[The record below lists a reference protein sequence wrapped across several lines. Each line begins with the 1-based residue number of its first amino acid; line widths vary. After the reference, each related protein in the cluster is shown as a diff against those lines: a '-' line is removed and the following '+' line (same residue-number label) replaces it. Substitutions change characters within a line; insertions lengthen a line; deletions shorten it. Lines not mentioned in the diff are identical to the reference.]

1 MLKDVA
7 KIDWREWKPTEEA
20 VLCFLLAEEKVLLIH
35 KKTGLGA
42 GKINGPGGRL
52 EPGETPREA
61 AVRELIEEVDVE
73 PLNPSKHGEL
83 SFIFTDG
90 YSLHGTVFTA
100 TEFRGVPKESLE
112 ADPFWCPLSEIPY
125 DRMWEDDPLWLP
137 YLLAGSFTRGFFV
150 FDDDKMLSKRVF
162 IEDTPEVFTDPF
174 LP

>member
-1 MLKDVA
+1 MPMEESP
-7 KIDWREWKPTEEA
+7 IDWASWSAPVHATLMFVVRDGEI
-20 VLCFLLAEEKVLLIH
+20 LLI
-35 KKTGLGA
+35 KKKRGLGA

-73 PLNPSKHGEL
+73 PLNPMKHGEL

-112 ADPFWCPLSEIPY
+112 ADPFWCSLEEIPY
-125 DRMWEDDPLWLP
+125 PRMWEDDPLWLP
-137 YLLAGSFTRGFFV
+137 YLLKGAYTRGFFV
-150 FDDDKMLSKRVF
+150 FDDDVMLSKRVF
-162 IEDTPEVFTDPF
+162 IEETSAVFTDRFFP
-174 LP
+174 